1 MSNLKSPLDGHLTDW
16 EWEGPGLSIAAVTAT
31 NPKHTQTL
39 RPPAPYNTVPKI
51 LECILHSVGFA
62 RRGTVVLRVTD
73 GGGEERAGVFY

>member
-39 RPPAPYNTVPKI
+39 RPPAPYNTQR
-51 LECILHSVGFA
+51 SWS
-62 RRGTVVLRVTD
+62 
-73 GGGEERAGVFY
+73 VFYTQWVLHGGVASD